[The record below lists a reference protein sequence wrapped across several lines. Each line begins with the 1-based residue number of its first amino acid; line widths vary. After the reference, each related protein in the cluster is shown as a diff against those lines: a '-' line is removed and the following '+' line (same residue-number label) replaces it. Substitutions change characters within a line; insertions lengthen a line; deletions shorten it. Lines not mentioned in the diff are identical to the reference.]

1 MQRRMNTMSNEMDM
15 IKIKE
20 ELLSASRLTA
30 EITMLDVELDDIEC
44 SERRLGDE
52 LSDKLITN
60 LTSHEYTLRE
70 KLNKRP
76 SLCNISTVEYQG
88 TRRPACPEKASEKT
102 ILFGAISNL
111 LAILSAVIWALL
123 VLFDVQSLGA
133 SLFSV
138 FCLLGFGGLGVYTNI
153 TLREINE
160 WYEKDI
166 GKWNEEE
173 EKIKKKINEEAERAD
188 EYFEEHRELD
198 NIYLSMVEDCDSY
211 YKKKLAA
218 AEKKIADEAREL
230 ADKKAEIEAKRK
242 ALSDE
247 LSKIDVISSSLYYD
261 AHRILDM
268 LELGRAET
276 LKEAINMALEER
288 RLEEEEEKREL
299 EALEREQILKEQAEE
314 NRRHN
319 EEMQRMAKEEARET
333 REHNRRMEED
343 AQKRAREAAAKERS
357 DSYAASQKC
366 MNCQNRSKCSYSVK
380 QNSLTCSAY
389 IPK

>member
-1 MQRRMNTMSNEMDM
+1 MQRRMNTVSNEMDM

-30 EITMLDVELDDIEC
+30 EITKLDVELDDIER
-44 SERRLGDE
+44 SERRLGGE
-52 LSDKLITN
+52 FSDKLRTN
-60 LTSHEYTLRE
+60 LISHEYTVRE

-76 SLCNISTVEYQG
+76 SLCNISTLKYQS
-88 TRRPACPEKASEKT
+88 TRPACPEKTSEKT

-111 LAILSAVIWALL
+111 LAILSAVIWALM

-153 TLREINE
+153 VLREINE

-211 YKKKLAA
+211 YKKQCKASS
-218 AEKKIADEAREL
+218 KKSADKAREL
-230 ADKKAEIEAKRK
+230 ADRKREIEAKRK

-247 LSKIDVISSSLYYD
+247 LSKIDVISPRLYYD
-261 AHRILDM
+261 AQRILDM

-299 EALEREQILKEQAEE
+299 EALEREQILREQAEE

-319 EEMQRMAKEEARET
+319 EEMQRMAEEEARET

-343 AQKRAREAAAKERS
+343 AQRRAREAAAKERS